1 MASDEQQQQSRSQPN
16 AQLAAEFAALTARV
30 DDLER
35 QLSDLRN
42 PPSTSV
48 EAPHASRPAAPPPP
62 PAASP
67 NRPAKPKAS
76 LEDRIGSQL
85 FSRIGIVALLIATAL
100 FLKWAIDNQWIGP
113 VARILVGLL
122 AGAAVILWS
131 ERFRRRSFPAFAYAL
146 KAIGSGALYLSLWAA
161 FQLYHLLPAPAALA
175 AMVLVTAWNAFM
187 AWSQNSE
194 LLAAYALF
202 GAFATPLLLSTGG
215 NHEVFLFTYLLVIDI
230 AAVALIRLKARVNL
244 WPRLLLL
251 AFPATAAYFLAW
263 YLGWY
268 HSVSANQQEAVTSL
282 FLALFF
288 FTFLSPSLRAT
299 PAGEPA
305 TAPDPNHTPDPTQ
318 TTQPIAQPTFR
329 VPHSSRSHR
338 DEWALARQ
346 RDPKP
351 AYTAILEVVLP
362 LANAAFTALAF
373 YAVLDDAGD
382 HDLLPWVAVLL
393 AAIYL
398 GLTRLPARLQ
408 TRVTSAVHLALAVVF
423 LTIAIPLK
431 ASGRWIAIGWLA
443 EGTALLWIS
452 ARLTATE
459 PTQTDQ
465 QKSRVP
471 HSSRS
476 HRDEWDLARQ
486 RDPSDPTS
494 AFAREA
500 DNPPSS
506 LSTLSFQGRKQPT
519 SELRVSHLR
528 IFGRGAPTNVNS
540 PTLLRRLALIA
551 LTLGFLGL
559 LLSPL
564 WFYPAVQTA
573 FLNTRFAAALC
584 GILAF
589 ALSAAT
595 ALRASRRQIEE
606 ASPTWLTLAAASI
619 LALNFTA
626 ILAFI
631 SELETVFRNPAADP
645 DIDLQKA
652 LAISAFLMLYGAS
665 LLAAGFWKRSAFL
678 RWQALVLLVFTIAKV
693 FLYDLR
699 NLSQGYRILSFFG
712 LGALLMAISFAY
724 QKDWLALRGP
734 TPETAP
740 PNTDS
745 NKETEADPRPEPGAD
760 Q

>member
-1 MASDEQQQQSRSQPN
+1 MASDEQQQQIRSQSN

-35 QLSDLRN
+35 QLSDLRH

-48 EAPHASRPAAPPPP
+48 ETPHASRPAAEPPPKPPP
-62 PAASP
+62 PAFGL
-67 NRPAKPKAS
+67 RPAKPKAS

-100 FLKWAIDNQWIGP
+100 FLKWAVDNQWIGP
-113 VARILVGLL
+113 VARTLVGLL

-161 FQLYHLLPAPAALA
+161 FQLYHLLPAPVALA

-194 LLAAYALF
+194 LLAAYALA

-215 NHEVFLFTYLLVIDI
+215 NHEVFLFAYLLVIDI
-230 AAVALIRLKARVNL
+230 AAIALLRLKARVNL

-251 AFPATAAYFLAW
+251 AFPATVAYFLAW

-268 HSVSANQQEAVTSL
+268 NSSTANQQEAVTSL

-288 FTFLSPSLRAT
+288 FTFLSPSLRT
-299 PAGEPA
+299 PPVGEPA
-305 TAPDPNHTPDPTQ
+305 AAPEPTSTPNPTSTADSTLEPTHTPNTTSASTPT
-318 TTQPIAQPTFR
+318 PQPT
-329 VPHSSRSHR
+329 
-338 DEWALARQ
+338 
-346 RDPKP
+346 
-351 AYTAILEVVLP
+351 YTPILEVFLP

-398 GLTRLPARLQ
+398 GLTRLPASLQ

-431 ASGRWIAIGWLA
+431 ASGRWITIGWLA

-452 ARLTATE
+452 ARLTQTSGTLSHQP
-459 PTQTDQ
+459 PT
-465 QKSRVP
+465 RVP
-471 HSSRS
+471 HPLRFYRKGWVIRATREPLSS
-476 HRDEWDLARQ
+476 A
-486 RDPSDPTS
+486 TS
-494 AFAREA
+494 I
-500 DNPPSS
+500 
-506 LSTLSFQGRKQPT
+506 QPT
-519 SELRVSHLR
+519 T
-528 IFGRGAPTNVNS
+528 FAPGSN
-540 PTLLRRLALIA
+540 PTLLLRLALLA

-559 LLSPL
+559 LLPL

-573 FLNTRFAAALC
+573 FLNTRFATALC

-589 ALSAAT
+589 ALSAAI
-595 ALRASRRQIEE
+595 ALRANHQQIEE
-606 ASPTWLTLAAASI
+606 AFPTWLTLAAASL
-619 LALNFTA
+619 LALNLTA
-626 ILAFI
+626 ILACI
-631 SELETVFRNPAADP
+631 RELETVFRNPAADP

-734 TPETAP
+734 
-740 PNTDS
+740 S
-745 NKETEADPRPEPGAD
+745 KE
-760 Q
+760 

>member
-1 MASDEQQQQSRSQPN
+1 MASDEQQQQIRSQSN

-42 PPSTSV
+42 PPGTSV
-48 EAPHASRPAAPPPP
+48 ETPHASRPAAEPPPKPPP
-62 PAASP
+62 PAFGL
-67 NRPAKPKAS
+67 RPVKPKAS

-100 FLKWAIDNQWIGP
+100 FLKWAVDNQWIGP
-113 VARILVGLL
+113 VARTLVGLL

-161 FQLYHLLPAPAALA
+161 FQLYHLLPAPVALA

-194 LLAAYALF
+194 LLAAYALA

-230 AAVALIRLKARVNL
+230 AAIALIRLKARVNL

-251 AFPATAAYFLAW
+251 AFPATVAYFLAW

-268 HSVSANQQEAVTSL
+268 NSSTANQQEAVTSL

-288 FTFLSPSLRAT
+288 FTFLSPSLRTT
-299 PAGEPA
+299 PLGEPA
-305 TAPDPNHTPDPTQ
+305 AAPEPTSTPNPTSTADSTLEPTHTPNTTSASTPT
-318 TTQPIAQPTFR
+318 PQPT
-329 VPHSSRSHR
+329 
-338 DEWALARQ
+338 
-346 RDPKP
+346 
-351 AYTAILEVVLP
+351 YTPILEVFLP

-373 YAVLDDAGD
+373 YAVLDDAGN

-431 ASGRWIAIGWLA
+431 ASGRWITIGWIA
-443 EGTALLWIS
+443 EGAALLWIS
-452 ARLTATE
+452 ARLTQTSGTLSHQP
-459 PTQTDQ
+459 PT
-465 QKSRVP
+465 RVP
-471 HSSRS
+471 HPLRFYRKGWVIRATREPLSS
-476 HRDEWDLARQ
+476 A
-486 RDPSDPTS
+486 TS
-494 AFAREA
+494 I
-500 DNPPSS
+500 
-506 LSTLSFQGRKQPT
+506 QPT
-519 SELRVSHLR
+519 TFVPGSNPAL
-528 IFGRGAPTNVNS
+528 T
-540 PTLLRRLALIA
+540 LRRLALLA

-573 FLNTRFAAALC
+573 FLNTRFATALC

-589 ALSAAT
+589 ALSSAI
-595 ALRASRRQIEE
+595 ALRANRRQIEE
-606 ASPTWLTLAAASI
+606 AFPTWLTLAAASL
-619 LALNFTA
+619 LALNLTA
-626 ILAFI
+626 ILACI
-631 SELETVFRNPAADP
+631 RELETVFRNPAADP

-734 TPETAP
+734 
-740 PNTDS
+740 S
-745 NKETEADPRPEPGAD
+745 KE
-760 Q
+760 